1 MRRWRAVRNDKV
13 ERHRLNL
20 APSRGIPHQFRV
32 EGGVPTPRSGT
43 LTYNQM
49 VVRWLADATRH
60 HPPLCPTRGTG
71 MAARRRYPMS
81 FAALLERAGG
91 SPRSVVDESR

>member
-20 APSRGIPHQFRV
+20 ALSRGIPHQFRV
-32 EGGVPTPRSGT
+32 GGGVPTHGVGT

-49 VVRWLADATRH
+49 VVRWLAGATRH
-60 HPPLCPTRGTG
+60 HPPLCRSRGIG
-71 MAARRRYPMS
+71 VAARRRYPMS
-81 FAALLERAGG
+81 FTALLERAGR